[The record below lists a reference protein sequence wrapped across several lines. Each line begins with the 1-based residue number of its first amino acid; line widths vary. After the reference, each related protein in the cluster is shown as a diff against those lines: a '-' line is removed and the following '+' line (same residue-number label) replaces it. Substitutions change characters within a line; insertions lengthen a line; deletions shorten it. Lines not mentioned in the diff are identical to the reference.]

1 MSTWKLWL
9 LFLLTVG
16 LVLLRIAVSPSGC
29 ISPDSIYYLQ
39 GANNLSEGNNYL
51 IVFAGK
57 TTYNA
62 IWPIG
67 YPLATVI
74 LHKISGFNLFW
85 ASKVVNL
92 LCLLVCFWA
101 ASRWFGRKAWFVCL
115 PFCTGT
121 MVKIASYSWSETL
134 FITLLLIFAVLLH
147 TILSSAA
154 ASFVEHDHN
163 RPDFQSKQSTFIV
176 WLALFVTSFGM
187 FVTRYIGG
195 FTLPLLGGFALY
207 FAVRKDWKTSLNF
220 GLVSFFSLLASTA
233 YLNYNRLQTSTW
245 AGGEIRDPIENE
257 SLTRFF
263 IMVTKGLFN
272 EFWVVRD
279 WDFRSSDVVFFVGI
293 ALQLV
298 VMWKVI
304 KAITQLPQQQRFL
317 QSFSFA
323 LVLISLTYAINL
335 VIARRMSAFMDL
347 DFRYFSPMTIP
358 LWLACTVWLVQ
369 PAQNALYQKTKYWV
383 AVLFLASLV
392 DAAIPGSITFEQGM
406 QLFQEKIF

>member
-1 MSTWKLWL
+1 MSNWKLWL

-16 LVLLRIAVSPSGC
+16 VVLLRIVVSPSGC
-29 ISPDSIYYLQ
+29 ISPDSTYYLQ
-39 GANNLSEGNNYL
+39 GASNLSEGNNYL

-92 LCLLVCFWA
+92 LCLLACFWA
-101 ASRWFGRKAWFVCL
+101 AYRWFGIKAWFACL

-134 FITLLLIFAVLLH
+134 FITLLLIFTMLLH
-147 TILSSAA
+147 SILSSATPNP
-154 ASFVEHDHN
+154 N
-163 RPDFQSKQSTFIV
+163 RPDFQSRQSTFIV

-207 FAVRKDWKTSLNF
+207 FAVRKHWKTSLYF
-220 GLVSFFSLLASTA
+220 GLVSFFSLLASMA
-233 YLNYNRLQTSTW
+233 YLNYNQLQTGTW

-257 SLTRFF
+257 SFTRFSM
-263 IMVTKGLFN
+263 MVTKGLFN
-272 EFWVVRD
+272 EFWVIRD
-279 WDFRSSDVVFFVGI
+279 WDFRSGDVVFLIGMV
-293 ALQLV
+293 LQLV

-304 KAITQLPQQQRFL
+304 KAITQLPQQQHFLGRFSL
-317 QSFSFA
+317 V
-323 LVLISLTYAINL
+323 LVLISLTYAIHL

-358 LWLACTVWLVQ
+358 LWLACTVWFVQ